1 MQLNIIKGS
10 VTMKSN
16 VHELTKSMD
25 DFRIIPEEAEKTAR
39 YNDLDERQSRK
50 LRLLSEEL
58 IGMLP
63 ELLEYGKGEF
73 WIENDGPMFELH
85 VSVRVEN
92 FMNIDRDK
100 VLSVSKSGK
109 NAAAVGIINKIRIAT
124 ELMMVGYSEV
134 AMYEGCDFYEMGVI
148 SNCMEYNRAWSLG
161 NYMEQAKN
169 AHEWD
174 ELEKSIIA
182 KLADDVIVGI
192 IGNKVEIVIKKSF

>member
-1 MQLNIIKGS
+1 
-10 VTMKSN
+10 MKSD

-39 YNDLDERQSRK
+39 YNDLDEHQAKR

-63 ELLEYGKGEF
+63 ELLEYGKGTF
-73 WIENDGPMFELH
+73 WIENDGPSFELH
-85 VSVRVEN
+85 VSVKVEN

-100 VLSVSKSGK
+100 ILSLSKSGK

-124 ELMMVGYSEV
+124 ELMMIGYSEV
-134 AMYEGCDFYEMGVI
+134 ARYEGCDFYEMGVL
-148 SNCMEYNRAWSLG
+148 NNYPEYSRAWSLG
-161 NYMEQAKN
+161 SYKEQAN
-169 AHEWD
+169 ADHQWD

-192 IGNKVEIVIKKSF
+192 IGNKVEIVIKKSFK